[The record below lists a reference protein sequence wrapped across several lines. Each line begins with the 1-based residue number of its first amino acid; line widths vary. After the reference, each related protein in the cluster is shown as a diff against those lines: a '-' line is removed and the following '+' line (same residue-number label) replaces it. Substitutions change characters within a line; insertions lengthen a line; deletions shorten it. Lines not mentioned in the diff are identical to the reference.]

1 MQKLS
6 CKLVVKIHKNTCE
19 GDHIQ
24 WGCRPAACLL
34 AKKWISERLIS
45 WSVSSGAVMHGL
57 VSNNSLTASIQ
68 NTICLMKRWNLKING
83 ILHENGIKVVVKQIT
98 DKIHS
103 IRNYY
108 SAERCKE
115 AASKKSGPGWDDLYT
130 FKWLFS

>member
-1 MQKLS
+1 MNFRTS
-6 CKLVVKIHKNTCE
+6 T
-19 GDHIQ
+19 
-24 WGCRPAACLL
+24 
-34 AKKWISERLIS
+34 LI
-45 WSVSSGAVMHGL
+45 MMPGL
-57 VSNNSLTASIQ
+57 VSNNALTASIQ

-115 AASKKSGPGWDDLYT
+115 AASKKSGPGRDDLYT
-130 FKWLFS
+130 SKWLFF